1 MRNRYNNIF
10 RSSIVFLLKMSINEK
25 KETGKFTDVPSYE
38 EHARHLYHQQQYE
51 AALVE
56 YSRLLQE
63 HPKDENLMIM
73 IGNCWDGRGDKNA
86 AVEWY
91 QKACRCNR
99 RSVLALSNL
108 ATAFYEIGDYR
119 RSLKCSCRALK
130 MNARNLSALIN
141 QGNVLYQQKKY
152 AAFR

>member
-1 MRNRYNNIF
+1 
-10 RSSIVFLLKMSINEK
+10 MSINEK

-73 IGNCWDGRGDKNA
+73 IGNCWDGRGDK
-86 AVEWY
+86 
-91 QKACRCNR
+91 KCCRRVVSKSLPVQSPISVGAFQSGNR
-99 RSVLALSNL
+99 FL
-108 ATAFYEIGDYR
+108 
-119 RSLKCSCRALK
+119 
-130 MNARNLSALIN
+130 
-141 QGNVLYQQKKY
+141 
-152 AAFR
+152 

>member
-1 MRNRYNNIF
+1 M
-10 RSSIVFLLKMSINEK
+10 
-25 KETGKFTDVPSYE
+25 PSYE

-91 QKACRCNR
+91 QKPAGAIADQCWRFPIWQPLFMK
-99 RSVLALSNL
+99 S
-108 ATAFYEIGDYR
+108 ATIAGH
-119 RSLKCSCRALK
+119 
-130 MNARNLSALIN
+130 
-141 QGNVLYQQKKY
+141 
-152 AAFR
+152 

>member
-73 IGNCWDGRGDKNA
+73 IGNCWTA
-86 AVEWY
+86 AGIKMLPSSGIKKPAGAIADQCWRFPIW
-91 QKACRCNR
+91 QPLFIK
-99 RSVLALSNL
+99 S
-108 ATAFYEIGDYR
+108 ATIAGH
-119 RSLKCSCRALK
+119 
-130 MNARNLSALIN
+130 
-141 QGNVLYQQKKY
+141 
-152 AAFR
+152 